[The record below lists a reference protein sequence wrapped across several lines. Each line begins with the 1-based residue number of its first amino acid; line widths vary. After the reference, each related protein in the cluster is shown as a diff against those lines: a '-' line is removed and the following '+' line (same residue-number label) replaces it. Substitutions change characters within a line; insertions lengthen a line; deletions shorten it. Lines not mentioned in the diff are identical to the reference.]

1 MTEIN
6 KIKQGLAK
14 SGKNAYVRSKSSSGA
29 YVMRGNSI
37 VRVTAGEPTVVVKHN
52 VGQVRVKLKESDKVI
67 VLK

>member
-14 SGKNAYVRSKSSSGA
+14 SGKNAYVQSKSSSGA

-37 VRVTAGEPTVVVKHN
+37 VRVTAGEPTVVVKN